1 MGTIHEHIIVGAG
14 VAGCAAAGE
23 LQALGAPTPLLL
35 EAQPEP
41 GGLVRSIGVG
51 EAVFDYTGHFLHLA
65 RASSPAAL
73 PHAGQDDRNWSLV
86 ERESAVYIA
95 GRAVPAPFQYHLH
108 SLPPALRRECIEG
121 YERRP
126 AGKPPRSFR
135 DFLLSGF
142 GEGICRKFLFP
153 YNEKLMALPLSR
165 LAPDAARRFFPPP
178 DDERVRR
185 GFRLSEG
192 DPRTGYSDR
201 FWYPRK
207 GGIEL
212 LAKGLAAGC
221 AGLRTRCPVERV
233 DLKRR
238 IVGTP
243 EGDFRFRRLLV
254 SMPLKKFCEI
264 SSDARLRRLAASL
277 SHTRILCL
285 NLLYRGAFPARLGRP
300 QWIYIPGRDLPFYR
314 LGVYS
319 HLPGDHAPAGH
330 ISLYVETAWT
340 GAAASPSTAKHA
352 ARIVDVLDRLGWAR
366 GADLRVAAANWIDC
380 AYVHFTRR
388 TPAVRDEIFAI
399 LRENGVFPIGRYG
412 RWDYLSMEDSI
423 YSGVETVR
431 ALLATGL

>member
-1 MGTIHEHIIVGAG
+1 VGTTQEFIIVGAG
-14 VAGCAAAGE
+14 VAGCAAARE
-23 LQALGAPTPLLL
+23 LQASGIPAQLL
-35 EAQPEP
+35 EALPEP
-41 GGLVRSIGVG
+41 GGLVRSIHVG

-65 RASSPAAL
+65 RSSSPAAL

-86 ERESAVYIA
+86 ERESIVYLA

-108 SLPPALRRECIEG
+108 ALPPALRRECIEG

-126 AGKPPRSFR
+126 AETPPRSFR

-142 GEGICRKFLFP
+142 GEGICREFLFP
-153 YNEKLMALPLSR
+153 YNEKLMAVPLSR

-178 DDERVRR
+178 DERRVRR
-185 GFRLSEG
+185 GFGSPEG
-192 DPRTGYSDR
+192 GARTGYSDR

-207 GGIEL
+207 EGIEL

-221 AGLRTRCPVERV
+221 EGLRTRCPVELV

-238 IVGTP
+238 IVRTP
-243 EGDFRFRRLLV
+243 SGDFRYRRLLV
-254 SMPLKKFCEI
+254 SMPLKRFCEV

-277 SHTRILCL
+277 SHTKVLCL
-285 NLLYRGAFPARLGRP
+285 NILYRGRFPARLGRP
-300 QWIYIPGRDLPFYR
+300 QWIYIPGGDLPFYR
-314 LGVYS
+314 VGAYS
-319 HLPGDHAPAGH
+319 HLPVDHAPAGH
-330 ISLYVETAWT
+330 VSLYVETAWT
-340 GAAASPSTAKHA
+340 GSVAAPGVAKHA
-352 ARIVDVLDRLGWAR
+352 ARVVGLLDRLGWFR
-366 GADLRVAAANWIDC
+366 GADLKVAAANWIDC

-388 TPAVRDEIFAI
+388 MPAVRDEIFAV

-431 ALLATGL
+431 TLLGSR